1 MVHVH
6 LEVSPVATKRINTIH
21 PQSLIIGDHTSAVQ
35 TRSKVNKT
43 TTGESAFISYIHDQ
57 QRDNHTDFQHCLFA
71 CFLSQVEPRS
81 VAQALEDPSWV
92 DAMQEEMQQFKFQN
106 VWVLVDL
113 PEGKYAIGT
122 KWILKNKR
130 DARGIVVRNK
140 ARLVAQGHRQEEG
153 IDYDEVFAPVAR
165 IEAIRLFL
173 AFASY
178 MGFMVYQMDVKSA
191 FLYGRIDEEVYVT
204 QPKGFVD
211 PQHPKK
217 VYKVVKAL
225 YGLHQAPRAWYATLS
240 TFLLKH
246 GYRRGTIDKT
256 LFLKKHKRDIILVQV
271 YVDDIIFGSTK
282 KAWCDEFE
290 ALMKGE
296 FEMSAMG
303 ELTFFL
309 GLQVQQRPDGIFISQ
324 DKYVQEILKKF
335 DLECVRT
342 ATTPYE
348 APKPKSKNEPDSPV
362 NVHLYRSM
370 IGSLMY
376 LTASRPDIMFA
387 VSACSRNQVTPTTS
401 NLEAVKKIFKYLKG
415 QPRLGLWY
423 PRESPFVLEAYSD
436 SDYAGANKDRKST
449 TGGCQFLGRRLI
461 SWQCKKQTIVAT
473 SSTEAEYV
481 AAANCC
487 GQVLWIQNQ
496 LLDYGY
502 NFMNT
507 KIFIDNQSTICI
519 VKNPVF
525 HQRTKHIEIRH
536 HFIRDANEK
545 KLIQVLKIHTDDNVA
560 DLLTK
565 AFDGPSDDYHH
576 VLDFLKASHIRSL
589 ELGPPAILATID
601 ATPYT
606 ITEESVRS
614 QLQLVDDGGIDDLP
628 IVKIYSGMDNL
639 GYRDEYNKV
648 GYLQKPKG
656 SDDYHQVLDF
666 LGASHIRYALTHD
679 PIIFDSL
686 VKQFWST
693 ATLRSS
699 ELGPPTILATI
710 DKTPYTITEE
720 SVRSQL
726 QLVDDGGID
735 DLPIVDIYSGMDNL
749 GYVTEGKL
757 TFFKNKFSPQWRFL
771 VHTLLHC
778 LSTKS
783 GSWDQFGSSI
793 AVALICLSDGR
804 RFNWS
809 SYIFKGMLSSKL
821 FANMKLNFVGQTLP
835 LLDVMLTQAQEGE
848 GAGADV
854 QAVPPPLPETIL
866 ETRHESDYSQD
877 HVSTPTRPQATPH
890 VAPVFKHDQ
899 QTEPNIAS
907 SSRIH
912 ETEDDSLGGSF
923 HKVHSLETELKAHKK
938 LFKDVVP
945 KLVKKVNA
953 LEVKL
958 KTKKR
963 KVVLSDSDPKDGGE
977 PVVDL
982 DALIALAN
990 AAVTVDSTKSP
1001 SGPSKIPTAC
1011 SYDPTTDVPTTKV
1024 PSTDVPTDVPSGVAP
1039 TGPSTV
1045 SPGSTTVPTSS
1056 SVHAAETVPARSGT
1070 TTATPSSPVTDARK
1084 GKGVAV
1090 EEPTPTQDKTFKELE
1105 EERLGWEAAQRL
1117 QAQELADLEKQRAES
1132 LLKDANLARQMAQD
1146 FEMTEDQRKRQ
1157 QEALASAANYSNAA

>member
-1 MVHVH
+1 MPLLTGKSSQSSHFKPFGCHVTILNTSDH
-6 LEVSPVATKRINTIH
+6 LGKFDGKADEGYIVGYSVSNKAYRVYNVPNKRVEETMNLRYLEEKPNVQGLGHEWYFDLDYLTDTLGYKRDKANQSARTQEDLPNSAGTQDADSDSECNEQVIIIPSYPSHNIQEVVPKDIYSDEVDDTPLDSAEEIFQKELARLKGQEQRATSVAKDTEEFQTRASTKSVPPGCIPVPTGSIQIPFGDTTISPGSVPVPAGCPTDSFFDNEPTTRFPT
-21 PQSLIIGDHTSAVQ
+21 VQ

-43 TTGESAFISYIHDQ
+43 TTGESAFIIYIHDQ
-57 QRDNHTDFQHCLFA
+57 QRTNHTDFQHCMFA

-92 DAMQEEMQQFKFQN
+92 DAMQEEMQQFKFQS
-106 VWVLVDL
+106 VWVLADL
-113 PEGKYAIGT
+113 PE
-122 KWILKNKR
+122 
-130 DARGIVVRNK
+130 VV
-140 ARLVAQGHRQEEG
+140 
-153 IDYDEVFAPVAR
+153 R

-178 MGFMVYQMDVKSA
+178 MGFIVYQMDVKSA
-191 FLYGRIDEEVYVT
+191 FLYRRIDEEVYVT

-240 TFLLKH
+240 TFLLTH

-487 GQVLWIQNQ
+487 GQFV
-496 LLDYGY
+496 
-502 NFMNT
+502 
-507 KIFIDNQSTICI
+507 
-519 VKNPVF
+519 V
-525 HQRTKHIEIRH
+525 
-536 HFIRDANEK
+536 
-545 KLIQVLKIHTDDNVA
+545 
-560 DLLTK
+560 
-565 AFDGPSDDYHH
+565 DG
-576 VLDFLKASHIRSL
+576 VLDKLCGYGPLIDPCGYYNLLNILSV
-589 ELGPPAILATID
+589 LG
-601 ATPYT
+601 
-606 ITEESVRS
+606 
-614 QLQLVDDGGIDDLP
+614 
-628 IVKIYSGMDNL
+628 
-639 GYRDEYNKV
+639 
-648 GYLQKPKG
+648 
-656 SDDYHQVLDF
+656 
-666 LGASHIRYALTHD
+666 
-679 PIIFDSL
+679 
-686 VKQFWST
+686 
-693 ATLRSS
+693 
-699 ELGPPTILATI
+699 
-710 DKTPYTITEE
+710 
-720 SVRSQL
+720 
-726 QLVDDGGID
+726 
-735 DLPIVDIYSGMDNL
+735 
-749 GYVTEGKL
+749 
-757 TFFKNKFSPQWRFL
+757 
-771 VHTLLHC
+771 
-778 LSTKS
+778 
-783 GSWDQFGSSI
+783 SI
-793 AVALICLSDGR
+793 
-804 RFNWS
+804 
-809 SYIFKGMLSSKL
+809 
-821 FANMKLNFVGQTLP
+821 
-835 LLDVMLTQAQEGE
+835 
-848 GAGADV
+848 
-854 QAVPPPLPETIL
+854 PPPIPETIP
-866 ETRHESDYSQD
+866 ETRHESDHSQD
-877 HVSTPTRPQATPH
+877 HLSTPPRQQATPP
-890 VAPVFKHDQ
+890 VAPVFEHGQRTD
-899 QTEPNIAS
+899 PNIAS
-907 SSRIH
+907 SSRVH

-923 HKVHSLETELKAHKK
+923 HVSPPRFTQASPTGHTSGGAEDHITLSALSSVVSTLVQKVNSLETELKAHKK

-945 KLVKKVNA
+945 KLVKKVKA

-963 KVVLSDSDPKDGGE
+963 KVVLSDSDQEEGGE
-977 PVVDL
+977 QAVDL

-1001 SGPSKIPTAC
+1001 GGASSNPAAC
-1011 SYDPTTDVPTTKV
+1011 SYDPTSDVPTTAV
-1024 PSTDVPTDVPSGVAP
+1024 PIDVPSGVDP

-1056 SVHAAETVPARSGT
+1056 SIPADESILARSGT
-1070 TTATPSSPVTDARK
+1070 TTATPSSPVKDARK

-1090 EEPTPTQDKTFKELE
+1090 EEPTPTQDKETFHATIG
-1105 EERLGWEAAQRL
+1105 R
-1117 QAQELADLEKQRAES
+1117 S
-1132 LLKDANLARQMAQD
+1132 KD
-1146 FEMTEDQRKRQ
+1146 
-1157 QEALASAANYSNAA
+1157 